1 MIDQIN
7 ELSEDGLRSF
17 PQKLGEYMDSS
28 KGKLNKVV
36 LSDIEGN
43 RLKTQNNQ
51 LYLNFLNKNSS
62 SIKFSKS
69 NFLKP
74 ILLEPI
80 KQKTR

>member
-1 MIDQIN
+1 MDQ
-7 ELSEDGLRSF
+7 
-17 PQKLGEYMDSS
+17 S
-28 KGKLNKVV
+28 KEKLNKVV
-36 LSDIEGN
+36 LSYNFLIILLLKVVDDIEGN

-74 ILLEPI
+74 ILLEPV